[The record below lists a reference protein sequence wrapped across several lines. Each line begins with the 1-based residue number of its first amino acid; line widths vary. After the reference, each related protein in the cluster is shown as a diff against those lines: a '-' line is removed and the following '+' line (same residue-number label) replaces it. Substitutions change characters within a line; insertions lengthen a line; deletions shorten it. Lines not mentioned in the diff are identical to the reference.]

1 MPRSDALRFEPL
13 LDLPADHE
21 PDALWFAFVG
31 EEVVLSEHGRVP
43 TAAELGVEPTRTVPL
58 GRLDGRL
65 CVAVELPTT
74 PTGLAAYGLRQLWG
88 MLDEAQWTVAGRAR
102 QMLAWD
108 ADHRHC
114 GRCGAAT
121 FVATGERSRTCSACA
136 FASYPRLAPAIIVL
150 VERADGAALLCHG
163 VRFPRVS
170 YSCLAG
176 FVEPG
181 ESLEEAVHREV
192 YEEAGITIADV
203 RYVASQPWPFP
214 GSLMVG
220 FEARH
225 ADGELR
231 LDPTE
236 IVDGGWF
243 HRHDLPPLPPYPSI
257 ARSLVDRWIARGAT
271 S

>member
-1 MPRSDALRFEPL
+1 VFEPL
-13 LDLPADHE
+13 LDLPAEQE

-31 EEVVLSEHGRVP
+31 EELVVTAAGLVP
-43 TAAELGVEPTRTVPL
+43 TAAELAFTPMRTVPL

-65 CVAVELPTT
+65 CIGAELDAVPV
-74 PTGLAAYGLRQLWG
+74 GLEAHGLRPLWSVLG
-88 MLDEAQWTVAGRAR
+88 DPHWTVAGRAR

-114 GRCGAAT
+114 GRCGSPTVIAS
-121 FVATGERSRTCSACA
+121 GERARTCTACGH
-136 FASYPRLAPAIIVL
+136 ASYPRLAPAIIVL

-192 YEEAGITIADV
+192 FEEAGITLRDV
-203 RYVASQPWPFP
+203 RYVSSQPWPFP

-220 FEARH
+220 FEAHH

-231 LDPTE
+231 LDPSE
-236 IVDGGWF
+236 IVDGGWYT
-243 HRHDLPPLPPYPSI
+243 RDDLPPLPPYPSI
-257 ARSLVDRWIARGAT
+257 ARSLVDAWIARGAAPT

>member
-1 MPRSDALRFEPL
+1 MPDEP
-13 LDLPADHE
+13 E

-31 EEVVLSEHGRVP
+31 EEMLVTAAGMVP
-43 TAAELGVEPTRTVPL
+43 TAGELSADPVRTVAL

-65 CVAVELPTT
+65 CVGAE
-74 PTGLAAYGLRQLWG
+74 LAAVPDGLQAHGLRPLWSVLG
-88 MLDEAQWTVAGRAR
+88 DPHWTVAGRAR
-102 QMLAWD
+102 QLLAWD

-114 GRCGAAT
+114 GRCGAPTEPA
-121 FVATGERSRTCSACA
+121 AGERARTCPACGHA
-136 FASYPRLAPAIIVL
+136 AYPRLAPAIIVL

-192 YEEAGITIADV
+192 YEEAAITLSDV
-203 RYVASQPWPFP
+203 RYVSSQQWPFP

-220 FEARH
+220 FEARY
-225 ADGELR
+225 ADGTLA
-231 LDPTE
+231 LDPSE

-243 HRHDLPPLPPYPSI
+243 HRDALPPLPPYPSI
-257 ARSLVDRWIARGAT
+257 ARGLVDAWIARGAPSTT